1 MANGF
6 LGFKFIKQPVLTH
19 IGFFMFSIKVNDELK
34 YFLIMYSSISIRL
47 VNIKISLFCANMDY
61 KLTENEAYQLRK
73 TSTSKKVR
81 IEQVFFTSWSL
92 TITKKNS

>member
-6 LGFKFIKQPVLTH
+6 LGFKFIKQPGLTH

-47 VNIKISLFCANMDY
+47 VNGKVGLFCANMDY
-61 KLTENEAYQLRK
+61 RLTENEGHPLSK
-73 TSTSKKVR
+73 TSTSKK
-81 IEQVFFTSWSL
+81 
-92 TITKKNS
+92 